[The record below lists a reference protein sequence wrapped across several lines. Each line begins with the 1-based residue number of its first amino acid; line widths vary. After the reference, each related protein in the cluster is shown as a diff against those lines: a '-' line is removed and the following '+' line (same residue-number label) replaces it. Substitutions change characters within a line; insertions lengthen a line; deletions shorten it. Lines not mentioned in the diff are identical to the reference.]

1 MVPIEQNPTIDRKAR
16 VAAPPVERRYRE
28 PVERIH
34 DFEECAVCLTAEEAM
49 LEASRC
55 LHCPQPSACVKAC
68 PLGNDISEAIWL
80 IEQGRFI
87 EAAEIYRQTNPLP
100 EICGRV
106 CPPEASCTT
115 SCVLSRRGRALNTRG
130 LEAFVADYQR
140 NTVGVPLPRKAEP
153 TGKRVAVI
161 GAGPAGIAAA
171 EDLCVA
177 GHDVT
182 VYDAAPAVGGLL
194 VYGIPNFKL
203 DKGLVEWK
211 AEWLRDLGVRFVLNT
226 RIGTDITLDELIEQE
241 GYDAV
246 FLGTGAQVEANL
258 SVPGENLA
266 RVHKA
271 LDFLTRANVP
281 DEMLPA
287 DKRARYRIGHRIAV
301 IGGGDTATDCL
312 RTAIRLGADDV
323 VCYYRRTEEE
333 MPGNAV
339 EREHAIEEGARIEY
353 LSAPV
358 ALLDHDGDGAVD
370 HIQMIRMVLGEPD
383 TSGRRRP
390 VPVEGSEYEVEVDD
404 VILAIGFWPD
414 PLLGETTKDLETQKW
429 GLIKVNPETGETS
442 RVGVFAGGDNVTGP
456 ALVNA
461 ALAAGKKAARAITE
475 YLEDPEA
482 FALR

>member
-140 NTVGVPLPRKAEP
+140 NPVGVPLPRKAEP

-211 AEWLRDLGVRFVLNT
+211 A
-226 RIGTDITLDELIEQE
+226 
-241 GYDAV
+241 
-246 FLGTGAQVEANL
+246 
-258 SVPGENLA
+258 
-266 RVHKA
+266 
-271 LDFLTRANVP
+271 
-281 DEMLPA
+281 
-287 DKRARYRIGHRIAV
+287 
-301 IGGGDTATDCL
+301 
-312 RTAIRLGADDV
+312 
-323 VCYYRRTEEE
+323 
-333 MPGNAV
+333 
-339 EREHAIEEGARIEY
+339 
-353 LSAPV
+353 
-358 ALLDHDGDGAVD
+358 
-370 HIQMIRMVLGEPD
+370 
-383 TSGRRRP
+383 
-390 VPVEGSEYEVEVDD
+390 
-404 VILAIGFWPD
+404 
-414 PLLGETTKDLETQKW
+414 
-429 GLIKVNPETGETS
+429 
-442 RVGVFAGGDNVTGP
+442 
-456 ALVNA
+456 
-461 ALAAGKKAARAITE
+461 
-475 YLEDPEA
+475 
-482 FALR
+482 